1 LKEAVRQIGDN
12 TNLLEHFDGENLIMN
27 SAMTKIVSLADPD
40 GKLIIYDG
48 RVGSAL
54 AFFVAKFSEERT
66 QVRSVLP
73 KQLLFAADKQDGRNP
88 DTNAIVFPSLF
99 GKSKDRSHAVMM
111 RRASGVVVQVAQRCG
126 VTAREI
132 EAALFMWGYR
142 VGDEAPIAP
151 PAK

>member
-1 LKEAVRQIGDN
+1 
-12 TNLLEHFDGENLIMN
+12 MN

-54 AFFVAKFSEERT
+54 AFFVTKFSEERS
-66 QVRSVLP
+66 QARSGLP

-88 DTNAIVFPSLF
+88 DTSAIVFPSLF
-99 GKSKDRSHAVMM
+99 GKSKDRNHAVMM
-111 RRASGVVVQVAQRCG
+111 RRASGVVVQVAQKCG
-126 VTAREI
+126 ITAREI

-151 PAK
+151 PAR